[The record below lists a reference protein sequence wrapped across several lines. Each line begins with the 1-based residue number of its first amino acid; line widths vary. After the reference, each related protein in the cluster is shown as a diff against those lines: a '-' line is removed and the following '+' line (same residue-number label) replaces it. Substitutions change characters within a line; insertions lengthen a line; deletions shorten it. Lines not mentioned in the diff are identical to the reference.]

1 MFRGSHEAK
10 IDEKGRLKLPS
21 AFKALMDAAHVT
33 QFFVT
38 STNGKWAEIWPLPE
52 WEKVEARLAK
62 HSALDDAV
70 EEFMNLVNYYGHQV
84 EMDNQGRILLPQILR
99 NKAKLDAEVKV
110 MGQIKFLAVHN
121 REAFEKVVPV
131 DGMSPERR
139 GRVSGYLNEP
149 E

>member
-21 AFKALMDAAHVT
+21 AFKALMDAANVT

-52 WEKVEARLAK
+52 WEKVEARLAR

-70 EEFMNLVNYYGHQV
+70 EEFMNVVNYYGQQV

-99 NKAKLDAEVKV
+99 DKARLNAEVKV

-121 REAFEKVVPV
+121 REEVDKVVSI
-131 DGMSPERR
+131 DGMSPERK
-139 GRVSGYLNEP
+139 GRISGYLTEP
-149 E
+149 D